1 MEDDQIRV
9 ATAEEGYDRQD
20 PQGIPVFAFAG
31 VIVVTL
37 LASFLFVTY
46 YYGVVTDGQ
55 IQAAV
60 GNVGARDLGEVRA
73 SEEPVLTR
81 YRFADKAKGKVSLP
95 VDRAMELLEQEAN
108 AGILFYPAKPTPV
121 KTAADLAGPGGAVA
135 APGAP
140 GPVAESA
147 GASAAGAPM
156 AAPAATPVTGEHG
169 KK

>member
-1 MEDDQIRV
+1 MADDQIRV

-60 GNVGARDLGEVRA
+60 GNVGARDLAEVQA

-95 VDRAMELLEQEAN
+95 VDRAMELLAQEAKG
-108 AGILFYPAKPTPV
+108 GILFYPGKPTPV
-121 KTAADLAGPGGAVA
+121 KSAADLAAPGGAPAV
-135 APGAP
+135 PGAP
-140 GPVAESA
+140 A
-147 GASAAGAPM
+147 
-156 AAPAATPVTGEHG
+156 AAPVAATPVAGDNA